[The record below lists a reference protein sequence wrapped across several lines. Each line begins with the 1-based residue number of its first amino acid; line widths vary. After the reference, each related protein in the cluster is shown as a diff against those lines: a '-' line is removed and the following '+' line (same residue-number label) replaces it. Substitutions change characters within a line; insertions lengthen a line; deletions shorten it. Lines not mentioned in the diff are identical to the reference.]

1 MEKFLTALR
10 NRKAHV
16 QTQIDVEQ
24 NRPAPESLRLR
35 ALKKLRLRFREQIEY
50 IERHNR
56 QNMPVLIP
64 VIRKR
69 RVILN

>member
-1 MEKFLTALR
+1 MDQFLKALR

-16 QTQIDVEQ
+16 QAQIDVEQ
-24 NRPAPESLRLR
+24 NRPAPESLRIQ
-35 ALKKLRLRFREQIEY
+35 ALKKLKLRFREQIEY

-56 QNMPVLIP
+56 QNVPVLIP

-69 RVILN
+69 QVILS